1 MKKYYG
7 NKARSIELYQR
18 NKSHV
23 EQKMCYN
30 NTFNIMSHDDEVL
43 TKIAKGEWKIAYC
56 FFKVFDNQNIYV
68 RHCCFF
74 DVLSNEMVDATST
87 LLSSFKAR
95 QKLEYW
101 LIRAFDYEEYIS
113 VMNEHYLTPA
123 LDEYLHDETETL
135 RAEMIQQGLL
145 PID

>member
-1 MKKYYG
+1 
-7 NKARSIELYQR
+7 
-18 NKSHV
+18 
-23 EQKMCYN
+23 MCYN

-43 TKIAKGEWKIAYC
+43 TRIAKGEWKIAYC

-113 VMNEHYLTPA
+113 VMNEHYQTSA
-123 LDEYLHDETETL
+123 LDEYLKSKTETV
-135 RAEMIQQGLL
+135 RAIMMKENLITIG
-145 PID
+145 

>member
-113 VMNEHYLTPA
+113 VMNEHYQTPA
-123 LDEYLHDETETL
+123 LDEYLKSKTETV
-135 RAEMIQQGLL
+135 RAIMMKENLITIG
-145 PID
+145 